1 MEQIKEEAS
10 ALSKEKA
17 SLQVR
22 IKIIKVIQLNAFAK
36 SIIFFSSNAKISNKF
51 NAMLKM
57 NTYHFSKY
65 VVNSYPTVILTE
77 CYLVPGNS
85 LSNNP

>member
-36 SIIFFSSNAKISNKF
+36 SIIF
-51 NAMLKM
+51 
-57 NTYHFSKY
+57 
-65 VVNSYPTVILTE
+65 VNQCL
-77 CYLVPGNS
+77 N
-85 LSNNP
+85 